1 MKHGF
6 DAAIESRRRTLVMAA
21 VVITLIAV
29 GCGDDDDAPSD
40 TGGTQAVE
48 ESAPPTNEAE
58 ATEQLD
64 LEFIHDEGAAADFG
78 LPNSDCVA
86 EALFFGTDTAS
97 DQQGAKRVVIA
108 PSGEWGVELTKD
120 SDTPE
125 CIEAWQDAM
134 G

>member
-1 MKHGF
+1 MKRAIGS
-6 DAAIESRRRTLVMAA
+6 AARSRGMRWVAA
-21 VVITLIAV
+21 VVIASAVV
-29 GCGDDDDAPSD
+29 GCGDDDDDAPSD

-48 ESAPPTNEAE
+48 DSAPPTNEAE

-64 LEFIHDEGAAADFG
+64 LEFIHDEAAAADFG

-86 EALFFGTDTAS
+86 EALFFGKDTAS

-108 PSGEWGVELTKD
+108 PSGEWGVQLTKD

>member
-1 MKHGF
+1 LL
-6 DAAIESRRRTLVMAA
+6 AAGVLA
-21 VVITLIAV
+21 LG
-29 GCGDDDDAPSD
+29 GCGDDDDD
-40 TGGTQAVE
+40 TASPTETATVE
-48 ESAPPTNEAE
+48 ESAAPTNEAE

-64 LEFIHDEGAAADFG
+64 LKFIHDEAAAADFG

-86 EALFFGTDTAS
+86 EALFFGADTAS
-97 DQQGAKRVVIA
+97 DQQGSKGVVIA
-108 PSGEWGVELTKD
+108 PSGEWGITLTKD